1 MAMDTKKQIRRA
13 SLRRN
18 KSESGRPVAW
28 PLGESEPVAAGS
40 TRRSIRRHAVVAGSS
55 TAAKKRSLIGGAIVW
70 IRYSP
75 GHSTTPTQQALDTI
89 APSTYSFHR

>member
-1 MAMDTKKQIRRA
+1 MAMDTKKQTRRA
-13 SLRRN
+13 PLRRR
-18 KSESGRPVAW
+18 KSESVRPRAW

-55 TAAKKRSLIGGAIVW
+55 NAPKKRSLISGVIVW

-75 GHSTTPTQQALDTI
+75 GHSTTPTQQALDTL

>member
-1 MAMDTKKQIRRA
+1 MAMDIKKQTRRA
-13 SLRRN
+13 PLRRR
-18 KSESGRPVAW
+18 KSESVRPRAW

-40 TRRSIRRHAVVAGSS
+40 TRRSLRRHAVADSS
-55 TAAKKRSLIGGAIVW
+55 ATPKKRSLVGGVIVW